1 MDEER
6 TEEMENKEENTDEL
20 KKRISE
26 LEETLKSRYDDVKIL
41 SDRVGELESDLKT
54 RDEEYKTLVEEKEK
68 IKRDFDTLKQNTTT
82 QKTEVVD
89 EVEETPDM
97 GELLLQIKNIM
108 N

>member
-26 LEETLKSRYDDVKIL
+26 LEETLKSRDNDVKVL
-41 SDRVGELESDLKT
+41 SDRVGELENDLKA
-54 RDEEYKTLVEEKEK
+54 RDEEYKVLNDEKEK
-68 IKRDFDTLKQNTTT
+68 IKRDFDTLKQNTTN
-82 QKTEVVD
+82 QKPEKVD